1 MAPSWPMIVAS
12 AMLLQSADAHS
23 ALLAN
28 SKVLG
33 QLNGGEC
40 FNCAIGS
47 YGRPSDVPA
56 SAVDPSSNED
66 GIAAYLKTS
75 GRTVKEV
82 WQSFQ
87 KGTPDGGIAEES
99 NIVAG
104 TSPDTCGRFSADPPV
119 DTIPSNAKITFK
131 KSNHN
136 GPAEVWI
143 DGKKTYSVD
152 NFITQGKATITPAVF
167 ACDKTECEGRWYW
180 MGKVRVKGQWDHY
193 QLYVQCFNIKGNGG
207 NADAAPAGAASA
219 SSGNS
224 TSTGKTT
231 KATKAPKAS
240 SSSDT
245 GADADATPVTKT
257 PKSTKA
263 PKTPKPSKT
272 PKATSGSGDEY
283 N

>member
-1 MAPSWPMIVAS
+1 MIIAS
-12 AMLLQSADAHS
+12 AGAMLLQSADAHS

-47 YGRPSDVPA
+47 YGRPSDVPT
-56 SAVDPSSNED
+56 SAVDASSNED

-99 NIVAG
+99 SIVAG
-104 TSPDTCGRFSADPPV
+104 TSSDTCGRFSADPPA

-136 GPAEVWI
+136 GPAEIWI

-152 NFITQGKATITPAVF
+152 NFIREGKATLTTAAF

-207 NADAAPAGAASA
+207 NADAAPAASA
-219 SSGNS
+219 SSSGNS
-224 TSTGKTT
+224 TSTAKTT
-231 KATKAPKAS
+231 KAPKSSTKAPKSA
-240 SSSDT
+240 SSDT
-245 GADADATPVTKT
+245 GADADVTPVTKT
-257 PKSTKA
+257 PKPTKA

-272 PKATSGSGDEY
+272 PKATSASDDEY